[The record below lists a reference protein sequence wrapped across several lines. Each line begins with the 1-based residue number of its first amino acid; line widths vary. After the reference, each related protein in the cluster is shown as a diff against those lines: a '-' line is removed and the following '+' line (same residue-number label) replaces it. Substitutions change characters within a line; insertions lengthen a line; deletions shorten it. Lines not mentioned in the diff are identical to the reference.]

1 MTVNHDNLPLAVDNL
16 ISQVASIKA
25 MLEEKQKTKQADNQ
39 ALNFKT
45 ALNYIISKGIPM
57 SKSRM
62 YKMVSSSNSDIPF
75 RKVGERLLFY
85 SNELDSWCKG
95 QITNP
100 KDSKSISSMA
110 VVKSAQ
116 KQSSLKCRQ

>member
-16 ISQVASIKA
+16 ISQVAAIKS
-25 MLEEKQKTKQADNQ
+25 MLEGKKKPKQTDNQ
-39 ALNFKT
+39 ALNFKA
-45 ALNYIISKGIPM
+45 ALNYVITKGIPM

-62 YKMVSSSNSDIPF
+62 YKMVSSSNCDIPF

-100 KDSKSISSMA
+100 KDSKSVSNMA
-110 VVKSAQ
+110 VVESAQ
-116 KQSSLKCRQ
+116 KQQTTK